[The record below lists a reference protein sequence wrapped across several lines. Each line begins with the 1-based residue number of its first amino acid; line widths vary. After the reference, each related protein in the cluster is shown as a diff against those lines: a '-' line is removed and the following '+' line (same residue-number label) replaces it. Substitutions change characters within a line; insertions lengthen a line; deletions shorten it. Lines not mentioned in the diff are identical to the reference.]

1 MSDPRI
7 AMVRSNPSLARA
19 LLAVLHEVYWSSAG
33 PAVRSQ
39 ALKAILRCVY
49 YADATLLRVVL
60 KMQVRNTFHERRM
73 LACLYGN
80 GIYIDRLDTLAL
92 NCSPGI
98 LKNPSSPS

>member
-1 MSDPRI
+1 MLIPDPRI

-49 YADATLLRVVL
+49 YADAPLLRQVL
-60 KMQVRNTFHERRM
+60 KMQVRSCRLQIIIRNYETQYVSNL
-73 LACLYGN
+73 LA
-80 GIYIDRLDTLAL
+80 
-92 NCSPGI
+92 
-98 LKNPSSPS
+98 